1 MNENEL
7 SERNVQAEHS
17 NASANN
23 AMVDDSAAAAASNEL
38 DALRAALQR
47 TQQALAKAEHEVEQL
62 RTQAAD
68 IDIHADTATATAI
81 VTTTDSHK
89 DADTK
94 SISNTNT
101 NGLDSHDSNIDG
113 TGTGTQDELKEQG
126 REPDA
131 QLTLESDSVA
141 YAASDKNA
149 AAVLSERHLQL
160 QHELADARA
169 ETAALN
175 EQLAAAREALALQR
189 KPQPQLLVLA
199 DSSTLNAFTTDKISA
214 ASITADET
222 ELANANTNTKA
233 QAAEAEALLLSSA
246 AARTRVAE
254 AATQRARDAELE

>member
-1 MNENEL
+1 MNENENENEL

-23 AMVDDSAAAAASNEL
+23 AMVDDSNSAAASNEL

-47 TQQALAKAEHEVEQL
+47 TQQALARAEHEVEQL

-68 IDIHADTATATAI
+68 IDIDIHADTATAI

-89 DADTK
+89 DADT
-94 SISNTNT
+94 IT
-101 NGLDSHDSNIDG
+101 NGLDSHDSNVDG
-113 TGTGTQDELKEQG
+113 TGTKTGNGIENGTGSGSGNGTQGKSTEQG

-175 EQLAAAREALALQR
+175 EQLVAAREALALQR

-222 ELANANTNTKA
+222 ELANANANATNNA
-233 QAAEAEALLLSSA
+233 
-246 AARTRVAE
+246 
-254 AATQRARDAELE
+254 

>member
-1 MNENEL
+1 MNENENENKVT
-7 SERNVQAEHS
+7 ERNVQAEHS

-38 DALRAALQR
+38 DALRVALQR
-47 TQQALAKAEHEVEQL
+47 TQQALARAEHEVEQL

-68 IDIHADTATATAI
+68 TKTDTIAAAATTTT
-81 VTTTDSHK
+81 TTTDSNK
-89 DADTK
+89 DADT
-94 SISNTNT
+94 II
-101 NGLDSHDSNIDG
+101 NGLESHDSNIDG
-113 TGTGTQDELKEQG
+113 TGT
-126 REPDA
+126 
-131 QLTLESDSVA
+131 
-141 YAASDKNA
+141 
-149 AAVLSERHLQL
+149 
-160 QHELADARA
+160 DARA

-214 ASITADET
+214 ASITAVET
-222 ELANANTNTKA
+222 ELANATNNANTNA
-233 QAAEAEALLLSSA
+233 QAAEAGALLLSSA

>member
-1 MNENEL
+1 MN
-7 SERNVQAEHS
+7 
-17 NASANN
+17 
-23 AMVDDSAAAAASNEL
+23 
-38 DALRAALQR
+38 
-47 TQQALAKAEHEVEQL
+47 K
-62 RTQAAD
+62 
-68 IDIHADTATATAI
+68 
-81 VTTTDSHK
+81 
-89 DADTK
+89 
-94 SISNTNT
+94 
-101 NGLDSHDSNIDG
+101 
-113 TGTGTQDELKEQG
+113 QG

-131 QLTLESDSVA
+131 QLTLESDSDV
-141 YAASDKNA
+141 KNDMNANAKEEA

-214 ASITADET
+214 ASITAVET
-222 ELANANTNTKA
+222 ELANATNNANTNA
-233 QAAEAEALLLSSA
+233 QAAEAGALLLSSA

>member
-1 MNENEL
+1 MNENENKVT
-7 SERNVQAEHS
+7 ERNVQAEHS

-23 AMVDDSAAAAASNEL
+23 AMVDDTNSAAAAAAASNEL

-47 TQQALAKAEHEVEQL
+47 TQQALVRAEHEVEQL

-68 IDIHADTATATAI
+68 
-81 VTTTDSHK
+81 TTTDTIAATDSNK
-89 DADTK
+89 DADT
-94 SISNTNT
+94 IT

-113 TGTGTQDELKEQG
+113 TGTRTGNGIENGTGTGSGTGNGTQGKLTEQR
-126 REPDA
+126 REPVA
-131 QLTLESDSVA
+131 QLTLESDSDV
-141 YAASDKNA
+141 KNDMNA
-149 AAVLSERHLQL
+149 NAKANSNAQEEAAVLSERHLQL

-214 ASITADET
+214 ASTAENDFI
-222 ELANANTNTKA
+222 KA
-233 QAAEAEALLLSSA
+233 WW
-246 AARTRVAE
+246 T
-254 AATQRARDAELE
+254 

>member
-1 MNENEL
+1 MNMNENENEL

-23 AMVDDSAAAAASNEL
+23 AMVDDTNSAAASNEL

-68 IDIHADTATATAI
+68 IDIHADTTTTTATATAI

-101 NGLDSHDSNIDG
+101 NGLDSHDSNIDGTGNGTG

-175 EQLAAAREALALQR
+175 EQLVAAREALALQR

-222 ELANANTNTKA
+222 ELANANANATNNA
-233 QAAEAEALLLSSA
+233 
-246 AARTRVAE
+246 
-254 AATQRARDAELE
+254 

>member
-1 MNENEL
+1 MNMNTNMNKNEL

-23 AMVDDSAAAAASNEL
+23 AIVDDSDSAAASNEL

-68 IDIHADTATATAI
+68 IHADTATAI

-101 NGLDSHDSNIDG
+101 NGLDSHDSNING

-126 REPDA
+126 REPVA

-141 YAASDKNA
+141 YAASDKKA
-149 AAVLSERHLQL
+149 AAVSERHLQL
-160 QHELADARA
+160 QYELADARA

-175 EQLAAAREALALQR
+175 EQLVAAREALALQR

-199 DSSTLNAFTTDKISA
+199 DSSTLNAFTTDQISA

-222 ELANANTNTKA
+222 DLANTNA
-233 QAAEAEALLLSSA
+233 
-246 AARTRVAE
+246 
-254 AATQRARDAELE
+254 

>member
-1 MNENEL
+1 MHQNKNMNENEL

-23 AMVDDSAAAAASNEL
+23 AMVDDTNSAAASNEL

-62 RTQAAD
+62 RTQAADID

-101 NGLDSHDSNIDG
+101 NGLDSHDSNIDGTGNGTG

-175 EQLAAAREALALQR
+175 EQLVAAREALALQR

-222 ELANANTNTKA
+222 ELANANATNNA
-233 QAAEAEALLLSSA
+233 
-246 AARTRVAE
+246 
-254 AATQRARDAELE
+254 